1 MGEETQTRTNWLIFI
16 YRIPREPSRPRVA
29 AWRKLKTLG
38 ALYLQDG
45 VAALPEDAVTRE
57 QLQWLQLNIREAG
70 GEATLWEAA
79 PETLS
84 EEKKLVQSF
93 REGREEGY
101 RSIID
106 EAERLR
112 RKSDLGAEE
121 EALRKELSKVERD
134 FRAERRRD
142 YFRSPLRKE
151 ALSALKAA
159 QRAVRGGTDPAE
171 EPGPAAE
178 RGAEEGY

>member
-1 MGEETQTRTNWLIFI
+1 MSEESKTGAGWLIFI

-57 QLQWLQLNIREAG
+57 QLQWLQLNIRESG

-79 PETLS
+79 PETIS
-84 EEKKLVQSF
+84 EEKRLVQSF
-93 REGREEGY
+93 REAREKGY
-101 RSIID
+101 RAIID

-112 RKSDLGAEE
+112 RKAELGADE
-121 EALRKELSKVERD
+121 EALRKELSRVERD

-159 QRAVRGGTDPAE
+159 QRAIRGGTDPAE
-171 EPGPAAE
+171 EPGPQATS
-178 RGAEEGY
+178 AEEGP